1 MTRYREICTDL
12 AHQISAGTLH
22 PGDELPGVRDLAQ
35 QWHTT
40 ASTVS
45 RAQRRLADAGVLELA
60 DRRRARV
67 APGAALAARRFLHV
81 DSVFTLAGSDDPA
94 LDLLTG
100 ALDGKLKVVTREG
113 SVAGLSAVRQGHADG
128 AAIHLLHHT
137 GVYNAPFALGMLRG
151 LEPHLIH
158 LWRREQGLI
167 VPPGNP
173 HRITGIADLA
183 ERRVSTRRPGTG
195 TRILLDR
202 LLLAAG
208 HDPDRLRGP
217 QVGSHLEVALAVA
230 TGTVDAGLGVRSAA
244 TDLGL
249 EFIPLTWEDFD
260 IGLAGH
266 ALDPAAHLTAA
277 LRTPTLRDR
286 ITSLGGYDTSR
297 SGDVTKLSDTE
308 PSGARVPGSG
318 QRRRAVSSTLSPER
332 ADAFT
337 ARDRSG

>member
-12 AHQISAGTLH
+12 AHRIGAGALH

-45 RAQRRLADAGVLELA
+45 RAQRRLADAGMLELA
-60 DRRRARV
+60 DRRRARI
-67 APGAALAARRFLHV
+67 APGAALAARRFLHA

-100 ALDGKLKVVTREG
+100 ALDGKLRIVAREG
-113 SVAGLSAVRQGHADG
+113 SVAGLGAVRQGRVDG

-167 VPPGNP
+167 VLPGNP
-173 HRITGIADLA
+173 HHITGIADLA
-183 ERRVSTRRPGTG
+183 ERRVATRRPGTG

-217 QVGSHLEVALAVA
+217 QVGTHLEVALAVA

-244 TDLGL
+244 TDLDL

-260 IGLAGH
+260 IGLVGH
-266 ALDPAAHLTAA
+266 ALDPAAHLIAA
-277 LRTPTLRDR
+277 LHTPALRDR
-286 ITSLGGYDTSR
+286 ISSLSGYDTSR
-297 SGDVTKLSDTE
+297 SGVVTKLSDTD
-308 PSGARVPGSG
+308 PSGPPVPGRG
-318 QRRRAVSSTLSPER
+318 QRRRAVPDTLSPES
-332 ADAFT
+332 AGT
-337 ARDRSG
+337 L

>member
-12 AHQISAGTLH
+12 AHRIIAGTLQ
-22 PGDELPGVRDLAQ
+22 PGDELPGIRDLAREWQ
-35 QWHTT
+35 TT

-67 APGAALAARRFLHV
+67 SPGAALAARRFLHV
-81 DSVFTLAGSDDPA
+81 DSVLTVAGSDDPA

-100 ALDGKLKVVTREG
+100 ALDGRLSVITREG

-173 HRITGIADLA
+173 RGITGIADLA
-183 ERRVSTRRPGTG
+183 AHRVASRRPGTG

-208 HDPDRLRGP
+208 HDPDELRGP

-230 TGTVDAGLGVRSAA
+230 TGTVHAGLGVRSAA
-244 TDLGL
+244 ADLDL

-260 IGLAGH
+260 LGLAGH
-266 ALDPAAHLTAA
+266 ALDSAAHLIAA
-277 LRTPTLRDR
+277 LRTPALRGR
-286 ITSLGGYDTSR
+286 ISALGGYDTSR
-297 SGDVTKLSDTE
+297 SGDVTKLS
-308 PSGARVPGSG
+308 GPGQG
-318 QRRRAVSSTLSPER
+318 RTRR
-332 ADAFT
+332 T
-337 ARDRSG
+337 AGGP

>member
-1 MTRYREICTDL
+1 MTRYREICADL
-12 AHQISAGTLH
+12 AHRISAGTLH
-22 PGDELPGVRDLAQ
+22 PGDELPGIRDLAQ

-40 ASTVS
+40 TSTVS

-67 APGAALAARRFLHV
+67 TPGAALAARRFLHA
-81 DSVFTLAGSDDPA
+81 DSVFTLTGSDDPA
-94 LDLLTG
+94 LGLVVG
-100 ALDGKLKVVTREG
+100 ALDGKLRIVAGEG
-113 SVAGLSAVRQGHADG
+113 SVAGLGTVRHGRADG

-137 GVYNAPFALGMLRG
+137 GIYNAPFALGMLRG

-173 HRITGIADLA
+173 QGITGIADLA
-183 ERRVSTRRPGTG
+183 GRRVSIRRPGTG

-208 HDPDRLRGP
+208 HDPDGLRGP
-217 QVGSHLEVALAVA
+217 EAGTHLEVALAVA

-244 TDLGL
+244 TDMDL

-260 IGLAGH
+260 IVLAGN
-266 ALDPAAHLTAA
+266 ALGPAAQLIAA
-277 LRTPTLRDR
+277 LHTPTLRDR
-286 ITSLGGYDTSR
+286 ISSLGGYDTAK
-297 SGDVTKLSDTE
+297 SGEVTKLSDTT
-308 PSGARVPGSG
+308 G
-318 QRRRAVSSTLSPER
+318 QERRSHR
-332 ADAFT
+332 
-337 ARDRSG
+337 